1 MVNVGYVGDR
11 EKVLQ
16 AYKQSKV
23 ETASPAE
30 LVLMLYDGS
39 LKHMRKAVEYIEEKD
54 YQGANESLLRT
65 QDIIDELRFSLDFN
79 TGEIADTLYS
89 IYDFV
94 YSALVTANLKKDA
107 EVLESAIKVMTEI
120 RDAWEE
126 AIRGHD

>member
-1 MVNVGYVGDR
+1 MTCFGNVGYVGDR

-65 QDIIDELRFSLDFN
+65 QDIVDELRFHW
-79 TGEIADTLYS
+79 TL
-89 IYDFV
+89 
-94 YSALVTANLKKDA
+94 
-107 EVLESAIKVMTEI
+107 I
-120 RDAWEE
+120 REK
-126 AIRGHD
+126 